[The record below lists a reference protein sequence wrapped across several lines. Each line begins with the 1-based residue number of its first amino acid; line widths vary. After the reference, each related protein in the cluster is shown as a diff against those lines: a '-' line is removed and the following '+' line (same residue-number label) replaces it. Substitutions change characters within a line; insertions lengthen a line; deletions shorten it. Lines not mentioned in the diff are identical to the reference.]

1 MRQSSGVS
9 VDLDYSMLDEFPDAV
24 EGDLHYAAQL
34 LARVRDRLA
43 EGGHGAA
50 AEVACHL
57 MVVVLD
63 SRDQIRREGA
73 ELESWYQQ

>member
-1 MRQSSGVS
+1 MI

-34 LARVRDRLA
+34 LARMRDRLV

-50 AEVACHL
+50 AGVMCVFMVAA
-57 MVVVLD
+57 LD
-63 SRDQIRREGA
+63 SRDQMRREGA